1 MVTTDATQQQTTA
14 ENTPTHTTSG
24 CKKVVVV
31 GDGSCGKTCL
41 LMSIIERDAP
51 DGYVPTVFETYVK
64 EIDHGKTSYEVSFYD
79 TAGQDV
85 YDRLRPLS
93 YPDTDVFLVCFAVD
107 SPDSL
112 YNAYDK
118 WTPEVKHFG
127 PNVPFV
133 LVGTKCDLRSD
144 ESTLKR
150 LRKAKQ
156 EVITQEEGRE
166 MAKKLKASAYVECSA
181 LTGFN
186 VNEVISTALKSALK
200 KQHKQLNKL
209 KQLRCTFL

>member
-1 MVTTDATQQQTTA
+1 MVTTEKTIPPPIKQEGT
-14 ENTPTHTTSG
+14 
-24 CKKVVVV
+24 KKVVVV
-31 GDGSCGKTCL
+31 GDGNCGKTCL
-41 LMSIIERDAP
+41 LMSIIGKDSP

-64 EIDHGKTSYEVSFYD
+64 DIDVGKYTYEVSLYD

-133 LVGTKCDLRSD
+133 LVGTKCDLRED
-144 ESTLKR
+144 QGTLER
-150 LRKAKQ
+150 LRKARQ
-156 EVITQEEGRE
+156 EIVTHQDGHD
-166 MAKKLKASAYVECSA
+166 MAKKMKASAYVECSA

-186 VNEVISTALKSALK
+186 VNEVIGTALKSAMK
-200 KQHKQLNKL
+200 KRKHLYKL
-209 KQLRCTFL
+209 KQIRCAFL

>member
-1 MVTTDATQQQTTA
+1 MVTTEASPNKNGT
-14 ENTPTHTTSG
+14 
-24 CKKVVVV
+24 KKVVVV

-41 LMSIIERDAP
+41 LMSILDRDSP
-51 DGYVPTVFETYVK
+51 DGYIPTVFETYVK
-64 EIDHGKTSYEVSFYD
+64 DFNIDNKGSYEVSLFD

-133 LVGTKCDLRSD
+133 LVGTKCDLRDD
-144 ESTLKR
+144 EETLRR
-150 LRKAKQ
+150 LRKVKQ
-156 EVITQEEGRE
+156 EFVTQQEGRE

-186 VNEVISTALKSALK
+186 VSEVVRSALKSASK
-200 KQHKQLNKL
+200 KQHKHIDKL
-209 KQLRCTFL
+209 KQLRCTFV

>member
-1 MVTTDATQQQTTA
+1 MVTTASDEQHVPNSPVVTKKGG
-14 ENTPTHTTSG
+14 P
-24 CKKVVVV
+24 KKVVVV
-31 GDGSCGKTCL
+31 GDGNCGKTCL
-41 LMSIIERDAP
+41 LMSIIDRDAP

-64 EIDHGKTSYEVSFYD
+64 DVILGKTTYEVSLYD

-93 YPDTDVFLVCFAVD
+93 YPDTDAFLVCFAVD

-133 LVGTKCDLRSD
+133 LVGTKCDLRED
-144 ESTLKR
+144 QSTLER
-150 LRKAKQ
+150 LRKARQDVVTHQ
-156 EVITQEEGRE
+156 EGQD
-166 MAKKLKASAYVECSA
+166 MAKKMKASAYVECSA

-186 VNEVISTALKSALK
+186 VSEVIGTALKSALK
-200 KQHKQLNKL
+200 RQHKSLYKL